1 MEEKCLQGHF
11 AYPVTQVCG
20 ITGHSWPCGQ
30 PGGAG
35 AWQAKEK

>member
-11 AYPVTQVCG
+11 AYPVTQVYG

-30 PGGAG
+30 PGGAR